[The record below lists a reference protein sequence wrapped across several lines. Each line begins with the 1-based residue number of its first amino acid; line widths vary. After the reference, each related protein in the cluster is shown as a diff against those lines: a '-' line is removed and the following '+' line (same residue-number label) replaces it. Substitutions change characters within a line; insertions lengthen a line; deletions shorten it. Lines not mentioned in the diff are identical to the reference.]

1 MSIDTNITTTD
12 ILEQLKISRKIP
24 EVIEQILTRRIVKA
38 EADKM
43 GIKIGV
49 PELQEAA
56 DLFRAKNR
64 LISVKITQ
72 KWLDVNQLSLDE
84 FEDIICLELLSDKLK
99 QAVLTDKVEQH
110 FYQHQLD
117 FDRVIISEVILENK
131 ELATE
136 LYYAIREGEI
146 SFHDVASKYIT
157 DPELKRK
164 GGYLGAIQRRDLNTG
179 LRSIFSVATYPQ
191 IIKPIATAQGF
202 HLIWLEEKIEAKL
215 EPDIYEE
222 IQSQLFVEF
231 LKEKAI
237 TLISKLNILEASASQ
252 DRSSIH

>member
-1 MSIDTNITTTD
+1 MSIDTNITTED

-24 EVIEQILTRRIVKA
+24 EVIEQIFTRRIVKA
-38 EADKM
+38 EAEKL
-43 GIKIGV
+43 GIKVEI

-64 LISVKITQ
+64 LISARITE
-72 KWLDVNQLSLDE
+72 KWLEINQLSLDE
-84 FEDIICLELLSDKLK
+84 FETIIHLELLSDKLK
-99 QAVLTDKVEQH
+99 QLALTDKVEQY

-117 FDRVIISEVILENK
+117 FDRVVISEVVLTNK

-146 SFHDVASKYIT
+146 SFQDVASKYIT

-164 GGYLGAIQRRDLNTG
+164 GGYLGAIRRRDLNTG
-179 LRSIFSVATYPQ
+179 LRSIFSVTTYPQ

-215 EPDIYEE
+215 ESDIYEE

-237 TLISKLNILEASASQ
+237 TLT
-252 DRSSIH
+252 

>member
-1 MSIDTNITTTD
+1 MSIDTNITTEN

-24 EVIEQILTRRIVKA
+24 EIIEQILTRRIVKA
-38 EADKM
+38 EAEKL
-43 GIKIGV
+43 GIKVEI

-64 LISVKITQ
+64 LISARITE
-72 KWLDVNQLSLDE
+72 KWLEINQLSLDE
-84 FEDIICLELLSDKLK
+84 FETIIHLELLSDKLK
-99 QAVLTDKVEQH
+99 QVVLTDKVEQH

-117 FDRVIISEVILENK
+117 FDRVVISEVILTNK

-146 SFHDVASKYIT
+146 SFQDVASKYIT

-164 GGYLGAIQRRDLNTG
+164 GGYLGQIKRKDLNPG
-179 LRSIFSVATYPQ
+179 LRSIFSVTTYPQ

-202 HLIWLEEKIEAKL
+202 HLIWLEEKIDATL
-215 EPDIYEE
+215 EPDIYEG
-222 IQSQLFVEF
+222 IQSQLFTEF
-231 LKEKAI
+231 LREKAMN
-237 TLISKLNILEASASQ
+237 LG
-252 DRSSIH
+252 

>member
-1 MSIDTNITTTD
+1 MSIDTNITAEN

-24 EVIEQILTRRIVKA
+24 EIIEQIFTRRIVRA
-38 EADKM
+38 EAERL
-43 GIKIGV
+43 GIKVEI

-64 LISVKITQ
+64 LISARITE
-72 KWLDVNQLSLDE
+72 KWLEMNQLSLDD
-84 FEDIICLELLSDKLK
+84 FETIIHLELLSDKLK
-99 QAVLTDKVEQH
+99 QVVLKDKVEQH

-117 FDRVIISEVILENK
+117 FDRVVISEVILTNK

-146 SFHDVASKYIT
+146 SFQDVAAKYIT

-164 GGYLGAIQRRDLNTG
+164 GGYLGQIKRKDINPA
-179 LRSIFSVATYPQ
+179 LRSIFSVTTYPQ
-191 IIKPIATAQGF
+191 VLKPIATAQGF
-202 HLIWLEEKIEAKL
+202 HLIWLEEKIEATL

-222 IQSQLFVEF
+222 IQSELFTE
-231 LKEKAI
+231 LLREKI
-237 TLISKLNILEASASQ
+237 V
-252 DRSSIH
+252 SSMSGLST

>member
-1 MSIDTNITTTD
+1 MSIDTNITTAD

-24 EVIEQILTRRIVKA
+24 EVIEQIFTRRIVKA
-38 EADKM
+38 EAEKL
-43 GIKIGV
+43 GIKVEI

-64 LISVKITQ
+64 LISARITE
-72 KWLDVNQLSLDE
+72 KWLEINQLSLDE
-84 FEDIICLELLSDKLK
+84 FETIIHLDLLSDKLK
-99 QAVLTDKVEQH
+99 QVVLTDKVEQY

-117 FDRVIISEVILENK
+117 FDRVVISEVILTNK

-146 SFHDVASKYIT
+146 SFQDVASKYIA

-164 GGYLGAIQRRDLNTG
+164 GGYLGQIKRKDLNPG
-179 LRSIFSVATYPQ
+179 LRSIFSVITYPQ
-191 IIKPIATAQGF
+191 VIKPIATAQGF
-202 HLIWLEEKIEAKL
+202 HLIWLEEKIEATL

-222 IQSQLFVEF
+222 IQSQLFTEF
-231 LKEKAI
+231 LREKAM
-237 TLISKLNILEASASQ
+237 NVG
-252 DRSSIH
+252 